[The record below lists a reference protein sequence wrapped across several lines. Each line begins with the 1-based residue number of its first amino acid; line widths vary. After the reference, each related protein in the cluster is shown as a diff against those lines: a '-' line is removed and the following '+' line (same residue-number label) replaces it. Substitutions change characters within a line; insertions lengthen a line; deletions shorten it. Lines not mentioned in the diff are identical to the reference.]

1 MLNVDHKHH
10 YLYRS
15 TYFLN
20 MMSSLKIYAFIIAAF
35 MCSFHV
41 YALEKPCKQQYIFSS
56 PQQDLLDVVSIPN
69 SDILNIKERNYS
81 VTKSNFFT
89 LKSGQSYEVLIYT
102 GKEKGIKIS
111 VKGYEHRPL
120 SVKWINEKL
129 IYFEV
134 WFNPHFG
141 AYWIY
146 DIIGE
151 KPIAYELQND
161 GWISFLQCQE
171 YYKNRK

>member
-1 MLNVDHKHH
+1 MSIIK
-10 YLYRS
+10 
-15 TYFLN
+15 TY
-20 MMSSLKIYAFIIAAF
+20 AIIISAL
-35 MCSFHV
+35 MCSFNV
-41 YALEKPCKQQYIFSS
+41 YASEELCKQQYIFSS
-56 PQQDLLDVVSIPN
+56 PEQEFLDVAFIPN

-81 VTKSNFFT
+81 VSKSNFFII
-89 LKSGQSYEVLIYT
+89 KSGPTNEILIYT

-111 VKGYEHRPL
+111 VKRYEYRPL

-146 DIIGE
+146 DVIGE
-151 KPIAYELQND
+151 KIITHELQND
-161 GWISFLQCQE
+161 GWVSFLQCQE
-171 YYKNRK
+171 HYKNRK

>member
-1 MLNVDHKHH
+1 MSIIK
-10 YLYRS
+10 
-15 TYFLN
+15 TYAV
-20 MMSSLKIYAFIIAAF
+20 IIIAL
-35 MCSFHV
+35 MYSFHV
-41 YALEKPCKQQYIFSS
+41 YASEEPCKQQYIFSS
-56 PQQDLLDVVSIPN
+56 PQQELLDIVSIPN

-81 VTKSNFFT
+81 VSKSNYFT
-89 LKSGQSYEVLIYT
+89 VKSGSTNEILIYN

-111 VKGYEHRPL
+111 VKRYEHRPL
-120 SVKWINEKL
+120 NGKWINEKL

-146 DIIGE
+146 DVNGE
-151 KPIAYELQND
+151 KIITHELQND
-161 GWISFLQCQE
+161 GWTSFLQCQE